1 MEKIEKTTGQRID
14 EMTDKISEVASEI
27 GEKLESG
34 AAETK
39 KVATGIKKW
48 RDEAS
53 LEEIVTTITGLIL
66 LLLALWALRK
76 FIWGVLLLVLGIL
89 CISGFFNPFLKD
101 IFRKIQKTTGSKKES
116 VSKNTSEKGKKSEK
130 K

>member
-1 MEKIEKTTGQRID
+1 MEKKEKTTGQRID

-27 GEKLESG
+27 GEKLENG

-39 KVATGIKKW
+39 KVATGIRKW
-48 RDEAS
+48 RDKAS
-53 LEEIVTTITGLIL
+53 LEEIVTTIIGLIL

-76 FIWGVLLLVLGIL
+76 FIWGILLLVLGIL
-89 CISGFFNPFLKD
+89 CVSGFFNPFLKD
-101 IFRKIQKTTGSKKES
+101 LFERIQKTT
-116 VSKNTSEKGKKSEK
+116 SEKEDPNGKKSSK